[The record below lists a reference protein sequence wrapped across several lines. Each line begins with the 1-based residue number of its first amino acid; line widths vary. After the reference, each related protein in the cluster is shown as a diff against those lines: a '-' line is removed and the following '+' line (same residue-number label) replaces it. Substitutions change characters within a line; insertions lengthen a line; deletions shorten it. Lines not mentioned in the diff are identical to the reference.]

1 MSGPVFALNLFN
13 VSNRDEYLA
22 YSKRSAKEVQ
32 AHGGR
37 VLALGKFREAGVR
50 GIEPRQVLILVEWK
64 SGEALDSYIN
74 DPNLPDLHPHRINRT
89 SDYIWH
95 FFDKLDDLR
104 PILTKAVA

>member
-13 VSNRDEYLA
+13 VTNREEYLA

-32 AHGGR
+32 AHGGK
-37 VLALGKFREAGVR
+37 VVALGKFREAGVR

-64 SGEALDSYIN
+64 SREALDSYIN
-74 DPNLPDLHPHRINRT
+74 DPKLADLHPHRINGT

-104 PILTKAVA
+104 PLFK